1 MLQIQAHILHQIQYS
16 QVQVRCR
23 LQPCICKDIPHRCL
37 QLHPQVE
44 ELDAM
49 EYEDLYEEEDNEQ

>member
-1 MLQIQAHILHQIQYS
+1 MGIVFTFAQANSRIL
-16 QVQVRCR
+16 
-23 LQPCICKDIPHRCL
+23 CKFFNKKAFD
-37 QLHPQVE
+37 E